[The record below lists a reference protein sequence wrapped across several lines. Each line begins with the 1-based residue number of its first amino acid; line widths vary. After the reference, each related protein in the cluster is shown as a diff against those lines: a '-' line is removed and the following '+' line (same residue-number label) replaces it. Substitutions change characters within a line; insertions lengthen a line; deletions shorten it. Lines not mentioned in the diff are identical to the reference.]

1 MQKGINLVASNVGV
15 ATGGMAMVPAS
26 GFPAPAMNAGSS
38 VAMFRFRWAL
48 ASRWIPLPPG
58 GTRPGTTGGVM
69 APVPGR
75 VYTRSV
81 DGLGVIALIVGL
93 AVALSPPVRAGDRD
107 TTTAVWAWVLVAV
120 ASVLILAAALA
131 PPTPR

>member
-1 MQKGINLVASNVGV
+1 
-15 ATGGMAMVPAS
+15 
-26 GFPAPAMNAGSS
+26 
-38 VAMFRFRWAL
+38 
-48 ASRWIPLPPG
+48 
-58 GTRPGTTGGVM
+58 M

-75 VYTRSV
+75 VYTRLV

-93 AVALSPPVRAGDRD
+93 TVALSPPVRAGGGRD
-107 TTTAVWAWVLVAV
+107 TTTVAWAWALVAV

>member
-1 MQKGINLVASNVGV
+1 
-15 ATGGMAMVPAS
+15 
-26 GFPAPAMNAGSS
+26 
-38 VAMFRFRWAL
+38 
-48 ASRWIPLPPG
+48 
-58 GTRPGTTGGVM
+58 M

-75 VYTRSV
+75 VYTRLV

-107 TTTAVWAWVLVAV
+107 TTTAAWAWVLVAV